1 MPRPAERLAITVRR
15 ARAEDIPAIVAMLA
29 DDPLGAT
36 RETDAG
42 FPGYERA
49 FEEISLDPHQR
60 LVVGE
65 VAGQV
70 VATMQLT
77 FIPGLS
83 RRGGKRALIE
93 AVRVRG
99 DQRGKG
105 LGRQLIAW
113 AIDEA
118 RAAGCAVIQLTS
130 DRTRTDAHRF
140 YESLGFET
148 THVGMKLML

>member
-1 MPRPAERLAITVRR
+1 MRR
-15 ARAEDIPAIVAMLA
+15 AKAEDIPAIVAMLA

-36 RETDAG
+36 RETDAS
-42 FPGYERA
+42 FPGYQKA
-49 FEEISLDPHQR
+49 FEEISLDPNQM

-65 VAGQV
+65 LAGEV

-77 FIPGLS
+77 FIPGMG

-99 DQRGKG
+99 DQRGRG
-105 LGRQLIAW
+105 LGRRFIGW

-118 RAAGCAVIQLTS
+118 RAAGCAVVQLTS
-130 DRTRTDAHRF
+130 DRSRADAHRF
-140 YESLGFET
+140 YESLGFEA

>member
-1 MPRPAERLAITVRR
+1 MIRLATV
-15 ARAEDIPAIVAMLA
+15 EDIPAIVAMLA

-42 FPGYERA
+42 SSGYKMA
-49 FEEISLDPHQR
+49 FEKISSDPNQL

-65 VAGQV
+65 LAGEV

-83 RRGGKRALIE
+83 RGGSTRALIE

-99 DQRGKG
+99 DQRGRG
-105 LGRQLIAW
+105 LGRRFIGW

-130 DRTRTDAHRF
+130 DRSRADAHRF
-140 YESLGFET
+140 YESLGFEAS
-148 THVGMKLML
+148 HLGMKLML